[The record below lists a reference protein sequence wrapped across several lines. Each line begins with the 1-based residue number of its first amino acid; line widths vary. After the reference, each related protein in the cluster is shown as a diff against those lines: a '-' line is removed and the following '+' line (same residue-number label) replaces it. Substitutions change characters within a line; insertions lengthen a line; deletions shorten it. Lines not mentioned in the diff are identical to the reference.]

1 MADKKEKHVARLSVH
16 GSRGLKDER
25 VRILILEAIAKY
37 KPSVIVTHAEPDGVC
52 GVARALCREIAMPL
66 KLHFLNFKYLRGAF
80 EHRSKD
86 VLRDSDHALF
96 IHDGESRGT
105 ANEIA
110 MAKKMGQPLTCH
122 VLDHTPHDSSVG
134 FTDSLDW
141 RMERLFDS
149 DALMFDSFEE
159 VLDD

>member
-1 MADKKEKHVARLSVH
+1 MAEKHAARLSVH

-25 VRILILEAIAKY
+25 VRILILEAIAQY
-37 KPSVIVTHAEPDGVC
+37 KPSVIVTHAEPGGVC
-52 GVARALCREIAMPL
+52 GVARVLCKEIAMPL

-96 IHDGESRGT
+96 IHDGESKGT
-105 ANEIA
+105 SNEIA

-134 FTDSLDW
+134 FAEDLDW
-141 RMERLFDS
+141 SMEGLFDG
-149 DALMFDSFEE
+149 DDLMFDSLGD